1 MFKTGVTRLALL
13 LVLVGA
19 PCLAHDVS
27 VDVSASGTAPSPDNP
42 RTGSLGF
49 GLSGSYDFNDAWSLM
64 GMAVFTRD
72 FATRMPDVSSPGSN
86 VLLFS
91 LGAMWIPSDHLM
103 TMLTVSASPPVDQA
117 NATSVTGPL
126 GRAVDVVVSSRT
138 SSFGAMWNGLWSSG
152 GDSAF
157 EHTVGVTLGF
167 NRFNVI
173 QKLQLPNT
181 VAANL
186 FRFQCEQEP
195 ERQGCALVR
204 GVASPLLQGRVG
216 AGYTA
221 TIATHTDVG
230 LDATLFLY
238 DRPPSAVG
246 YFSLVQLGREVG
258 SGVPVL
264 PLLFS
269 VRPQVSHRFGPVTVK
284 LGYQFGLYT
293 ESLGA
298 LHAITAKVSWKVTK
312 EWRLSLTVTGQED
325 VAGGVASNRGGQ
337 ALLGVLY
344 AW

>member
-1 MFKTGVTRLALL
+1 MTRLALL
-13 LVLVGA
+13 LVLVAA

-27 VDVSASGTAPSPDNP
+27 LDVTGNGTVPSADNP
-42 RTGSLGF
+42 RTGSLSF
-49 GLSGSYDFNDAWSLM
+49 GLSGAYDFNDAWSLM

-72 FATRMPDVSSPGSN
+72 LATRTPGATSPGGN

-103 TMLTVSASPPVDQA
+103 TMLNLSASPPVDQS
-117 NATSVTGPL
+117 NATTVTGPL
-126 GRAVDVVVSSRT
+126 GRTVDVVVGSRT

-157 EHTVGVTLGF
+157 EHTIDVTLGF

-173 QKLQLPNT
+173 QKLQLPDT
-181 VAANL
+181 VAGNL
-186 FRFQCEQEP
+186 LRFECEQNP
-195 ERQGCALVR
+195 SRQACALVR
-204 GVASPLLQGRVG
+204 GVSSPLLQGRFG

-221 TIATHTDVG
+221 TLATDTDVG
-230 LDATLFLY
+230 LDATYFVY
-238 DRPPSAVG
+238 DQPPSSVG

-269 VRPQVSHRFGPVTVK
+269 VRPQVSHRFGRVTVK
-284 LGYQFGLYT
+284 LGYQLGLYT

-298 LHAITAKVSWKVTK
+298 LHALTAKVSWKVTK
-312 EWRLSLTVTGQED
+312 AWRLSLTLTGQQD
-325 VAGGVASNRGGQ
+325 VVAGVASNRGGQ